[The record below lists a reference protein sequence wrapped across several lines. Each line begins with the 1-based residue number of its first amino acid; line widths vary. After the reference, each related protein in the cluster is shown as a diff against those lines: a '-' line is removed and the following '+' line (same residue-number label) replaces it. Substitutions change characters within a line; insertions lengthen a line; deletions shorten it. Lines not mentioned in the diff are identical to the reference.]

1 MSFFGQILAKVLS
14 GIIRHE
20 QREPEQIHA
29 LVIRGIDTNLTKI
42 KWARIH
48 SAHARPRFAPIFRTK
63 NSAALTAQ
71 IVKRSNPTFITLHHR
86 HDDFWIAG
94 ADCKTDSA
102 SLTGKTS
109 AKLFPG
115 SAAVGALKNSAD
127 VFAPSHAWAT
137 SETPRRPLS
146 RIQRGVKNLRIRRV
160 ECDITTARLCI
171 VGRQCVQDQ

>member
-1 MSFFGQILAKVLS
+1 MSFFGQILAKVFS

-29 LVIRGIDTNLTKI
+29 LVICGIDTNLTEI

-48 SAHARPRFAPIFRTK
+48 RAHARPRFAAIFRTK

-71 IVKRSNPTFITLHHR
+71 IVERSNPTFITLHNC

-94 ADCKTDSA
+94 ADCKTNSA

-109 AKLFPG
+109 AELFPG
-115 SAAVGALKNSAD
+115 SAAVGALKNPSD
-127 VFAPSHAWAT
+127 VFAPSHAWAR
-137 SETPRRPLS
+137 SETPRCPLS
-146 RIQRGVKNLRIRRV
+146 RV
-160 ECDITTARLCI
+160 
-171 VGRQCVQDQ
+171 